1 MMVVPFSNISMVP
14 GSWDPRRRCL
24 TVLGEGDNST
34 SMATGERRGEVPWQ
48 TLVGGKKIS
57 YAYIYIYI
65 FIFIYIYLFIYSMNI
80 HTYIQRES
88 MNIHIYS
95 MHIYIYVYIY
105 I

>member
-57 YAYIYIYI
+57 YAYIYIYLYL
-65 FIFIYIYLFIYSMNI
+65 FIFIYL
-80 HTYIQRES
+80 YI
-88 MNIHIYS
+88 
-95 MHIYIYVYIY
+95 V
-105 I
+105 

>member
-1 MMVVPFSNISMVP
+1 MVPFSNISMVP

-65 FIFIYIYLFIYSMNI
+65 YLYLFIYSMNI

-95 MHIYIYVYIY
+95 MHIYMYIY